1 MLTHM
6 KKPSPLEALS
16 SMIALTHR
24 FQQTKRTIYA
34 TGEDRFEND
43 AEHSFQ
49 LALIAWYLI
58 EKQRLP
64 LNKEKVFLYAL
75 SHDLPEAYTGDK
87 SFYRTKEED
96 NDKKKLEKEAVEKLR
111 KDHPDFPALSAT
123 ISTYEEMHDEESK
136 FVYALDKILPILNIR
151 LDEGR
156 SWEHLDISFE
166 MLYEG
171 KRDKVTHDPTI
182 QEYFL
187 LIVEVLKE
195 NPHLFKRKTR

>member
-1 MLTHM
+1 M
-6 KKPSPLEALS
+6 KEKSPLEALF

-24 FQQTKRTIYA
+24 FQQTQRTIYA

-58 EKQRLP
+58 EKQKLP
-64 LNKEKVFLYAL
+64 LNKEKVLLYAL
-75 SHDLPEAYTGDK
+75 CHDLPEAYTGDK

-96 NDKKKLEKEAVEKLR
+96 TSKKELEKEAVKKLLN
-111 KDHPDFPALSAT
+111 DHPDFPSLSAT
-123 ISTYEEMHDEESK
+123 ITHYEKMLDEESK
-136 FVYALDKILPILNIR
+136 FVYALDKILPILNIK

-156 SWEHLDISFE
+156 SWEHLKISFE
-166 MLYEG
+166 MFYEG

-187 LIVEVLKE
+187 LIVALLKE
-195 NPHLFKRKTR
+195 HPHLFYQKTT

>member
-1 MLTHM
+1 MLIYM
-6 KKPSPLEALS
+6 KKPSSLEALF

-58 EKQRLP
+58 EKQNLS
-64 LNKEKVFLYAL
+64 LNKEKVLLYAL

-87 SFYRTKEED
+87 SFYRTKKED
-96 NDKKKLEKEAVEKLR
+96 TDKKKLEKEAIKKLL
-111 KDHPDFPALSAT
+111 KDHLDFPSLSTT
-123 ISTYEEMHDEESK
+123 ITTYEEMSDEESK

-156 SWEHLDISFE
+156 SWEHLKISFE

-182 QEYFL
+182 HKYFL

-195 NPHLFKRKTR
+195 NRHLFHQKTT

>member
-6 KKPSPLEALS
+6 KETDSLEALFN
-16 SMIALTHR
+16 MVALTHR
-24 FQQTKRTIYA
+24 FQQTKRSIYA

-58 EKQRLP
+58 EKQNLS
-64 LNKEKVFLYAL
+64 LNKEKVLLYAL
-75 SHDLPEAYTGDK
+75 CHDLPEAYTGDV

-96 NDKKKLEKEAVEKLR
+96 VSKKELEKEAVKQLL
-111 KDHPDFPALSAT
+111 KDHPDFPSLNAT
-123 ISTYEEMHDEESK
+123 ITSYEKMNDEESK

-156 SWEHLDISFE
+156 SWEHLNISFE

-171 KRDKVTHDPTI
+171 KRDKVAHDPTV
-182 QEYFL
+182 QEYFVL
-187 LIVEVLKE
+187 VVELLKE
-195 NPHLFKRKTR
+195 NPHLFRQKTT

>member
-1 MLTHM
+1 M
-6 KKPSPLEALS
+6 SPLKALFN
-16 SMIALTHR
+16 MIALTHR

-58 EKQRLP
+58 EKQGLP
-64 LNKEKVFLYAL
+64 LNKEKVLLYAL

-96 NDKKKLEKEAVEKLR
+96 NDKKKLEKEAVQELL
-111 KDHPDFPALSAT
+111 KDHPDFPSLSTT
-123 ISTYEEMHDEESK
+123 IATYEEMDDEESK

-156 SWEHLDISFE
+156 SWEHLNISFE

-171 KRDKVTHDPTI
+171 KRDKVTHDPTV

-187 LIVEVLKE
+187 LIVELLKE
-195 NPHLFKRKTR
+195 NPHLFQRKTR

>member
-1 MLTHM
+1 M
-6 KKPSPLEALS
+6 KEKSPLEALIN
-16 SMIALTHR
+16 MVALTHR
-24 FQQTKRTIYA
+24 LQQTQRTIYA

-58 EKQRLP
+58 EKQKLP
-64 LNKEKVFLYAL
+64 LNKEKVLLYAL
-75 SHDLPEAYTGDK
+75 CHDLTEAYTGDI

-96 NDKKKLEKEAVEKLR
+96 KSKKELEKEVAKKLLQ
-111 KDHPDFPALSAT
+111 DHPDFPSLSAT
-123 ISTYEEMHDEESK
+123 IVSYQETNDEESK

-156 SWEHLDISFE
+156 SWEHLKISFE
-166 MLYEG
+166 MFYEG

-187 LIVEVLKE
+187 LIVELLKE
-195 NPHLFKRKTR
+195 NPHLFHQKTT